1 MGYLVD
7 LALFGVLLEHLVE
20 VVEGSRVVVVGA
32 RHLGELVQQRVVR
45 VALVPQVQADQGRV
59 VGPVTRVVR
68 EATSAKEGAR
78 VGVSKEKSSF
88 AGAPNGVDVFVV
100 AHQHR
105 RVGEE
110 RVGAQLRRNRRTA
123 LARVGAPARPHSTS
137 SGEQA
142 NESEDDGYDDGRKW

>member
-59 VGPVTRVVR
+59 VGPVTRASR

-78 VGVSKEKSSF
+78 ACGSQRKSRVSREYRM
-88 AGAPNGVDVFVV
+88 A
-100 AHQHR
+100 
-105 RVGEE
+105 
-110 RVGAQLRRNRRTA
+110 
-123 LARVGAPARPHSTS
+123 
-137 SGEQA
+137 
-142 NESEDDGYDDGRKW
+142 